1 VRVSDVRAVLID
13 LYDTL
18 VWSKWP
24 TLRDLIERRTGLDE
38 GELVR
43 AFVRTRPARSVGSF
57 TSVEGD
63 MAAVL
68 NEAGVADDPT
78 LVAEL
83 VELERAFLVEGVH
96 LYEDSLPVMRAL
108 REREMRVAV
117 VSNCSHSTRPIID
130 RLGLENEADAVVL
143 SYEVGVAKPDA
154 GIYLTAL
161 EQLRVAPDEAVFVDD
176 QAAYCDGATMVGM
189 SAYLIQR
196 EGATPDEGTSE
207 PGGRPVIEDLRALL
221 DLV

>member
-18 VWSKWP
+18 VWSRWP
-24 TLRDLIERRTGLDE
+24 TLRDLIEQRTGLDE

-63 MAAVL
+63 MPAVL
-68 NEAGVADDPT
+68 NEAGVEDDPT

-83 VELERAFLVEGVH
+83 VELERAFLVDGVH

-108 REREMRVAV
+108 REREIRVAV
-117 VSNCSHSTRPIID
+117 VSNCSHSTRPIVD
-130 RLGLENEADAVVL
+130 RLGLVDEADAVVL
-143 SYEVGVAKPDA
+143 SFEVGVAKPDA

>member
-1 VRVSDVRAVLID
+1 VQVSDVRAVLID

-18 VWSKWP
+18 VWGRWP
-24 TLRDLIERRTGLDE
+24 TLRDLIEQRTGLDE
-38 GELVR
+38 GELVH

-63 MAAVL
+63 MTAVL
-68 NEAGVADDPT
+68 NEAGIADDPT

-83 VELERAFLVEGVH
+83 VELERAFLLDGVH

-108 REREMRVAV
+108 REREIRVAV
-117 VSNCSHSTRPIID
+117 VSNCSHSTRPIVE
-130 RLGLENEADAVVL
+130 RLGLEDEADAVVL
-143 SYEVGVAKPDA
+143 SFEIGVAKPDA

-176 QAAYCDGATMVGM
+176 QTAYCDGATTVGM
-189 SAYLIQR
+189 DAYLIQR

>member
-1 VRVSDVRAVLID
+1 VSDVRAVLID

-18 VWSKWP
+18 VWSRWP
-24 TLRDLIERRTGLDE
+24 TLRDLIEQRTGLDE

-57 TSVEGD
+57 KGVEGD
-63 MAAVL
+63 MTAVL
-68 NEAGVADDPT
+68 NEAGIADDPT

-83 VELERAFLVEGVH
+83 VELERAFLVDGVH

-108 REREMRVAV
+108 RGREIRVAV
-117 VSNCSHSTRPIID
+117 VSNCSHSTRPIVD
-130 RLGLENEADAVVL
+130 RLGLEDEADAVVL

-176 QAAYCDGATMVGM
+176 QSAYCDGATRVGM
-189 SAYLIQR
+189 DAYLIQR
-196 EGATPDEGTSE
+196 KGATPDEGVSE
-207 PGGRPVIEDLRALL
+207 PNGRHVIEDLRALL

>member
-1 VRVSDVRAVLID
+1 VPVSDVRAALID

-63 MAAVL
+63 MTAVL
-68 NEAGVADDPT
+68 EEAGVADDPT

-108 REREMRVAV
+108 REREIRVAV
-117 VSNCSHSTRPIID
+117 VSNCSHSTRPIVQ
-130 RLGLENEADAVVL
+130 RLGLEDEADAVVL
-143 SYEVGVAKPDA
+143 SFEVGVAKPDA
-154 GIYLTAL
+154 GIYLTTL

-176 QAAYCDGATMVGM
+176 QAAYCDGATRVGM

-196 EGATPDEGTSE
+196 EGATPDEGTSD
-207 PGGRPVIEDLRALL
+207 PGGRPVIGDLRALL

>member
-1 VRVSDVRAVLID
+1 VQVSDVRAVLID

-18 VWSKWP
+18 VWSRWP
-24 TLRDLIERRTGLDE
+24 TLRDLIEQRTGLDE

-63 MAAVL
+63 MTAVL
-68 NEAGVADDPT
+68 NEAGIADDPT

-83 VELERAFLVEGVH
+83 VELERAFLVDGVH

-108 REREMRVAV
+108 REREIRVAV
-117 VSNCSHSTRPIID
+117 VSNCSHSTRPIVD
-130 RLGLENEADAVVL
+130 RLGLQDEADAVVL

-161 EQLRVAPDEAVFVDD
+161 ERLRVAPDEAVFVDD

-196 EGATPDEGTSE
+196 EGAMPDEGTSE
-207 PGGRPVIEDLRALL
+207 PGGRPVIADLRALL

>member
-1 VRVSDVRAVLID
+1 MSDVRAVLID

-18 VWSKWP
+18 VWSRWP
-24 TLRDLIERRTGLDE
+24 RLRDLIEQRTGLDE

-57 TSVEGD
+57 TSAEGD
-63 MAAVL
+63 MTAVL
-68 NEAGVADDPT
+68 NEAGIADDPT

-83 VELERAFLVEGVH
+83 VELERAFLVDGVH

-108 REREMRVAV
+108 RERQIRVAV
-117 VSNCSHSTRPIID
+117 VSNCSHSTRPIVD
-130 RLGLENEADAVVL
+130 RLGLEDEADAVVL
-143 SYEVGVAKPDA
+143 SYEVGVAKPEA

-161 EQLRVAPDEAVFVDD
+161 ERLRVAPDEAVFVDD
-176 QAAYCDGATMVGM
+176 QAAYCDGATVVGM

>member
-1 VRVSDVRAVLID
+1 VQVSDVRAVLID

-18 VWSKWP
+18 VWSRWA
-24 TLRDLIERRTGLDE
+24 TLRDLIEQRTGLDE

-63 MAAVL
+63 MTAVL
-68 NEAGVADDPT
+68 NEAGIADDPT

-83 VELERAFLVEGVH
+83 VELERAFLVDGVH

-108 REREMRVAV
+108 RGREIRVAV
-117 VSNCSHSTRPIID
+117 VSNCSHSTRPIVD
-130 RLGLENEADAVVL
+130 RLGLQDEADAVVL

-161 EQLRVAPDEAVFVDD
+161 ERLRVAPDEAVFVDD

-196 EGATPDEGTSE
+196 EGAMPDEGTSE
-207 PGGRPVIEDLRALL
+207 PGGRPVIADLRALL

>member
-1 VRVSDVRAVLID
+1 VRVSDVRAILID

-18 VWSKWP
+18 VWSRWP
-24 TLRDLIERRTGLDE
+24 TLRDLVEQRTGLDE

-57 TSVEGD
+57 PGVEGD
-63 MAAVL
+63 MTAVL
-68 NEAGVADDPT
+68 KEAGVADDPT

-83 VELERAFLVEGVH
+83 VELERAFLVDGVH

-108 REREMRVAV
+108 REREIRVAV

-130 RLGLENEADAVVL
+130 RLGLEEEADAVVL
-143 SYEVGVAKPDA
+143 SFEVGVAKPDA

-161 EQLRVAPDEAVFVDD
+161 ERLRVAPDEAVFVDD
-176 QAAYCDGATMVGM
+176 QAAYGDGATRVGM

-196 EGATPDEGTSE
+196 EGAMPDEGTSE
-207 PGGRPVIEDLRALL
+207 PGGRPVIGDLRALL

>member
-1 VRVSDVRAVLID
+1 VQVSDVRAVLID

-18 VWSKWP
+18 VWSRWP
-24 TLRDLIERRTGLDE
+24 TLRDLIEQRTGLDE

-63 MAAVL
+63 MTAVL
-68 NEAGVADDPT
+68 NEAGIADDPT

-83 VELERAFLVEGVH
+83 VELERAFLVDGVH

-108 REREMRVAV
+108 RGREIRVAV
-117 VSNCSHSTRPIID
+117 VSNCSHSTRPIVD
-130 RLGLENEADAVVL
+130 RLGLQDEADAVVL

-161 EQLRVAPDEAVFVDD
+161 ERLRVAPDEAVFVDD